1 MQGEKKKMT
10 GNIPELEKTT
20 LTADEEK
27 AWQQIVEEMT
37 PKSGEGNQRLLEDY
51 REQVQGE

>member
-10 GNIPELEKTT
+10 GNSPELEKTT

>member
-1 MQGEKKKMT
+1 MKDKKKKMT
-10 GNIPELEKTT
+10 GNIPESEKTT

-37 PKSGEGNQRLLEDY
+37 PNSEQETQRLLEDY

>member
-1 MQGEKKKMT
+1 MQGKKKKMT

-20 LTADEEK
+20 LTAEEEK
-27 AWQQIVEEMT
+27 AWKQIVEEMT
-37 PKSGEGNQRLLEDY
+37 PKSGEETQRLLEDY